1 MTGFARIS
9 TAGLVAAALGLG
21 LAACQAPQE
30 LASTAQEPA
39 LSEAAAP
46 ESIGSTGTMTV
57 VEVEETVV
65 GNTVFVRDEAKKVSR
80 AQYFSPDGIVKL
92 RAKPDGSGTVS
103 DLDGTYRFDD
113 QGKLCIN
120 FPTLPLTKKAFCTH
134 MVRLGDGRYELTVGG
149 TFEQVLEGDQLDEL
163 N

>member
-1 MTGFARIS
+1 MTSLAKIS
-9 TAGLVAAALGLG
+9 TASMVAAALGLG

-39 LSEAAAP
+39 AP
-46 ESIGSTGTMTV
+46 ESTGSTATMTV
-57 VEVEETVV
+57 AEVQETVV

-80 AQYFSPDGIVKL
+80 AQYFSPDGIAKL
-92 RAKPDGSGTVS
+92 RAKPDGSGMAS
-103 DLDGTYRFDD
+103 NFDGTYRFDD

-120 FPTLPLTKKAFCTH
+120 YPTLPLSKKEFCTY
-134 MVRLGDGRYELTVGG
+134 MVRLGNGRYELTVGG
-149 TFEQVLEGDQLDEL
+149 IFEQVLEGEQLDEL

>member
-1 MTGFARIS
+1 MTRLTKIS
-9 TAGLVAAALGLG
+9 TASLVAATLGLG

-39 LSEAAAP
+39 ASEAAAP
-46 ESIGSTGTMTV
+46 KSTDSTATMTV
-57 VEVEETVV
+57 AEVQETVV

-80 AQYFSPDGIVKL
+80 AQYFSPDGIAKL
-92 RAKPDGSGTVS
+92 RAKPDGSGMVS
-103 DLDGTYRFDD
+103 DFDGTYRFDD

-120 FPTLPLTKKAFCTH
+120 YPTLPISRKEFCTY
-134 MVRLGDGRYELTVGG
+134 MVLLGDGRYELTVGG
-149 TFEQVLEGDQLDEL
+149 IFERVLEGEQLDKL